1 MCLMLPT
8 PFRMPTM
15 PGTCK
20 EGVHLAAL
28 SVLGSGID
36 IQFKATK
43 QGGGGKRWT
52 FGKTG
57 WLWNKS
63 VVEWGVVLSVLT
75 YATFLPKA
83 S

>member
-1 MCLMLPT
+1 MSNAT
-8 PFRMPTM
+8 DPFRMPTM

-43 QGGGGKRWT
+43 
-52 FGKTG
+52 
-57 WLWNKS
+57 
-63 VVEWGVVLSVLT
+63 
-75 YATFLPKA
+75 
-83 S
+83 